1 MQIFC
6 TNFTHLGRIVRCWNL
21 IFANYSQFMNRS
33 IAFFIL
39 LSLLT
44 ACNNNDRQDNSAAET
59 TKAPDNTPPTINYT
73 VVNALPHDTTAYT
86 EGFLFHN
93 GQLYEST
100 GTEPEMPVS
109 RKSMFGTVD
118 LASGKITPKVELDR
132 NKYFG
137 EGIVFLNGKVY
148 QLTYTTKVGFI
159 YDAKT
164 FKKLGEFTFPSKEGW
179 GMTTDGTYLIMSDGS
194 SNINYLDPTTF
205 RLVKVLGVTDNN
217 GPVSNINE
225 LELIKGY
232 LYANQWQTNYILKI
246 DPASGKVV
254 GKINLESLDSEA
266 RNKYP
271 GAEVL
276 NGIAYDSTTGKVY
289 VTGKLWSN
297 IYEIRFPF

>member
-1 MQIFC
+1 
-6 TNFTHLGRIVRCWNL
+6 
-21 IFANYSQFMNRS
+21 MNRV
-33 IAFFIL
+33 IAFFVLICF
-39 LSLLT
+39 LT
-44 ACNNNDRQDNSAAET
+44 ACNNNDRQDTPTET
-59 TKAPDNTPPTINYT
+59 TKTPDNTPPLINYS
-73 VVNALPHDTTAYT
+73 VIKAIPHDTSAYT
-86 EGFLFHN
+86 EGLLFHD
-93 GQLYEST
+93 GQLYEAT
-100 GTEPEMPVS
+100 GTEPEMPES

-118 LASGKITPKVELDR
+118 LATGKITPKVTIDR

-137 EGIVFLNGKVY
+137 EGIVFLDGKVY

-179 GMTTDGTYLIMSDGS
+179 GMTTDGVHLIMSDGS
-194 SNINYLDPTTF
+194 SNINYLDPNSF
-205 RLVKVLGVTDNN
+205 RLVRVLGVTDNN

-246 DPASGKVV
+246 DTTSGKVV
-254 GKINLESLDSEA
+254 GKMNLDGLENDA

-276 NGIAYDSTTGKVY
+276 NGIAYDSTNGKVY
-289 VTGKLWSN
+289 VTGKLWPS
-297 IYEIRFPF
+297 IYEIKFPF